1 MLSNTI
7 DDFRNFY
14 SRDKEKKEF
23 FINDA
28 VQKVLNLVSANLKNK
43 DIEIILE
50 IKEVKVIS
58 YENELIQVLLNIIN
72 NAKDALCNKNG
83 KKYIFIK
90 SYTDN
95 EKVVIKIYDN
105 AGGIEEDILSRIY
118 EPYFTTKFK
127 SQGTGIGLYM
137 SKNITENNLEGEI
150 STQNINFV
158 YKDSS
163 FFGALFELKI
173 PLK

>member
-1 MLSNTI
+1 M
-7 DDFRNFY
+7 
-14 SRDKEKKEF
+14 
-23 FINDA
+23 
-28 VQKVLNLVSANLKNK
+28 QKVLNLISANLENK
-43 DIEIILE
+43 EIEIILDIE
-50 IKEVKVIS
+50 EVKVFN
-58 YENELIQVLLNIIN
+58 YENELIQVLLNILN
-72 NAKDALCNKNG
+72 NAKDALIQKKGEKYLFINCHKKKNHL
-83 KKYIFIK
+83 II
-90 SYTDN
+90 S
-95 EKVVIKIYDN
+95 IYDN